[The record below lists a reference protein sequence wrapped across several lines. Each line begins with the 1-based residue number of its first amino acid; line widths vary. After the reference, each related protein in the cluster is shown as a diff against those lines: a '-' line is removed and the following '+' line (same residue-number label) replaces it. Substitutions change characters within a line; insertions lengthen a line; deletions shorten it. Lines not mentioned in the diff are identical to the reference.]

1 MLDTGD
7 WMLDTARLR
16 LGPFRILCQ
25 QDFQHAQHFENQIF
39 ASLRLR
45 EKNTVLNSLLRL
57 GAMVDGGDCQLKDC
71 QLKDWMLDSGPAYQ
85 SACP

>member
-25 QDFQHAQHFENQIF
+25 QDFQHAQHVENQIF

-57 GAMVDGGDCQLKDC
+57 GAMADGGDC

>member
-25 QDFQHAQHFENQIF
+25 QDFQHAQHVENQIF

-57 GAMVDGGDCQLKDC
+57 GAMADGGDCQLKD
-71 QLKDWMLDSGPAYQ
+71 
-85 SACP
+85 